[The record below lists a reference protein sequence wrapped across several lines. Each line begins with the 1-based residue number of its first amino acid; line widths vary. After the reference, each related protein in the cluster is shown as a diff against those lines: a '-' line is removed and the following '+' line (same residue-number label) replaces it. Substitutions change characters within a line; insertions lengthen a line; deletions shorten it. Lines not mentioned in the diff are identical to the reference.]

1 MNYNVYLKSNAKED
15 NRLMQE
21 ITGRSILFVE
31 DNTELLSEMKNWF
44 SAKGN
49 IVMTADSLR
58 KAKAILANEQPE
70 MIVLDVVL
78 PDGSGLELLENLV
91 PLPPVVILSDLGNEE
106 NILDGLN
113 AGVADYIVKPCS
125 MRLLEARMRL
135 RFLPQSES
143 VVECGQLVVDSRRRT
158 VLYAG
163 KTVSLTSSE
172 FNILWFLMKNP
183 RTFFSADEI
192 YERIWAAPSLQTTTI
207 RRHLSTLR
215 RKLKEFSEENIICTE
230 FGKGYAFFPKEF

>member
-1 MNYNVYLKSNAKED
+1 MRKKEES
-15 NRLMQE
+15 RLRQD
-21 ITGRSILFVE
+21 ITDRRILFVE

-49 IVMTADSLR
+49 IVRTADCLR
-58 KAKAILANEQPE
+58 EAKAILDNEQPE

-91 PLPPVVILSDLGNEE
+91 PLPPVIILSDLGNEE
-106 NILDGLN
+106 NILDGFS
-113 AGVADYIVKPCS
+113 AGVVDYVVKPCS

-143 VVECGQLVVDSRRRT
+143 VVESGQLIVDSRKRT
-158 VLYAG
+158 VFYAG
-163 KTVSLTSSE
+163 KNVSLTSSE

-183 RTFFSADEI
+183 CEFFSADEI

-215 RKLKEFSEENIICTE
+215 RKLKEFSKENIICTE
-230 FGKGYAFFPKEF
+230 FGKGYTFFPKEF